1 MAGEIFYRY
10 GNVRHRPEYQP
21 DQSGE
26 KRRKAYPYGIYLL
39 GGDYGGVYRC
49 AVADGDVLYGVVGGI
64 VEFCRFVA
72 VEHFYNRNY
81 NEIELY
87 ALKIYL
93 ENRWRRLSVFIFIKK
108 KEHINR
114 CDNACSLLYS
124 RECALC

>member
-1 MAGEIFYRY
+1 M
-10 GNVRHRPEYQP
+10 
-21 DQSGE
+21 
-26 KRRKAYPYGIYLL
+26 

-64 VEFCRFVA
+64 VDFCRFVA

-87 ALKIYL
+87 ALKIYV

-114 CDNACSLLYS
+114 
-124 RECALC
+124 